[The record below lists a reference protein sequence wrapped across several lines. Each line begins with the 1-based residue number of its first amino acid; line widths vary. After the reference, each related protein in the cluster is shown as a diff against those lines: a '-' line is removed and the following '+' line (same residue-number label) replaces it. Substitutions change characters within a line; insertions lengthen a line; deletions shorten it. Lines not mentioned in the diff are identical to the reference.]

1 MNFRAFVFLSFLTSS
16 VLLFTIGCEAVEPE
30 SVNNQAD
37 ANLGENEINMDLS
50 NSQLTSSTINLDTA
64 KHWTCTWQDKT
75 QTSISS
81 NLWSEIQF
89 DAFFIPKED
98 LVDLIREDTIIGA
111 RAYLGLKYDSNGKP
125 TPHLLFVGVGETDS
139 TDITSMVADF
149 TSPCPPACNG
159 NEKSP
164 LFDCD

>member
-1 MNFRAFVFLSFLTSS
+1 MNARIFTLLSICVFLF
-16 VLLFTIGCEAVEPE
+16 VIACEPAATE
-30 SVNNQAD
+30 STGQPAENRP
-37 ANLGENEINMDLS
+37 GENEVLLDLS
-50 NSQLTSSTINLDTA
+50 NSQLASNTIHLDTA

-75 QTSISS
+75 ETSISS
-81 NLWSEIQF
+81 SLWSEIQF

-98 LVDLIREDTIIGA
+98 LADLLREDTIVGA
-111 RAYLGLKYDSNGKP
+111 RAYLGLKYDASGKP
-125 TPHLLFVGVGETDS
+125 TPHLLFVGVGQTDS
-139 TDITSMVADF
+139 TDVTSMVADF